1 MKKFILLFCFLV
13 LASPRIY
20 SQLFVEN
27 FDYPAGDLITGHGW
41 TAFSGGGTNPIAV
54 VAPGLV
60 YGGYVGYS
68 GIGLAARIISTGED
82 DFNTYTAR
90 STGNL
95 YLSFM
100 LRVDTARITGTAG
113 ENFIHVMDGGNTFYG
128 RVWARD
134 SSVAG
139 NPKVFF
145 RYI

>member
-68 GIGLAARIISTGED
+68 GIGLAARII
-82 DFNTYTAR
+82 
-90 STGNL
+90 L
-95 YLSFM
+95 
-100 LRVDTARITGTAG
+100 
-113 ENFIHVMDGGNTFYG
+113 
-128 RVWARD
+128 
-134 SSVAG
+134 
-139 NPKVFF
+139 
-145 RYI
+145 